1 MHSSQLYASLQPVW
15 HAIIP
20 PADQRIPITFGT
32 ALQPLL
38 CYLPFLYLCY
48 LARRQNTFLARVLL
62 LPIVVLPIVASAYRY
77 TWTHPALH
85 VYNWGQGS
93 LAILTI
99 ARALDIALTPQGIL
113 KYGETL
119 PGISKGKRSSKA
131 NGHHP
136 DAFTDGTDDNAAPR
150 SGIVAGLADALDL
163 AHTYRGL
170 SYKFSQGAYVPP
182 HTRPLTSKSA
192 FLAATLRSLA
202 INYLVL
208 DIIESIIKVLPNGI
222 GTVHGGSM
230 FLPPTLIATPWAR
243 YAVSTFVHL
252 LTGSALMA
260 GFQMVYELIV
270 LIAVGLFNS
279 PPASWPPLMDSP
291 FTADSMHSF
300 WGRRW
305 HQLLRRP
312 LVVLGGI
319 PASWIAGDI
328 GLLCGTFLASG
339 AFHEGAMTAMDRG
352 VDLKGFLFFAIQ
364 GPILILERLWRQVT
378 GRRVHGWLGRLWV
391 YTVIF
396 ILGQPLSKI
405 LIFLPMRHI
414 D

>member
-1 MHSSQLYASLQPVW
+1 MSSLLYVAVQSVF
-15 HAIIP
+15 P
-20 PADQRIPITFGT
+20 PRAQRIPMTLDT

-62 LPIVVLPIVASAYRY
+62 LPVVILCIFTSAYRY
-77 TWTHPALH
+77 VWTHPALY

-99 ARALDIALTPQGIL
+99 ARALDIALTPKGIL
-113 KYGETL
+113 KYGETR
-119 PGISKGKRSSKA
+119 PGVSKGKKA

-136 DAFTDGTDDNAAPR
+136 NADEDSPNGNAAPR
-150 SGIVAGLADALDL
+150 SALVTGLADALDL

-170 SYKFSQGAYVPP
+170 SYKFSEGAYVPP

-192 FLAATLRSLA
+192 FLTATLRSLA
-202 INYLVL
+202 INFLAV
-208 DIIESIIKVLPNGI
+208 DIIDSIFKILPNGV
-222 GTVHGGSM
+222 GTVDGGSI
-230 FLPPTLIATPWAR
+230 FLPPTFAATPWAR
-243 YAVSTFVHL
+243 YTVSTFIHF

-260 GFQMVYELIV
+260 GFNMVYELIV
-270 LIAVGLFNS
+270 LLAVGLFNS
-279 PPASWPPLMDSP
+279 PPAAWPPLMDRP
-291 FTADSMHSF
+291 FSADSMHSF

-312 LVVLGGI
+312 LIVLGGI

-328 GLLCGTFLASG
+328 GLLCGTFIASG
-339 AFHEGAMTAMDRG
+339 LFHEGAMTAMDRG
-352 VDLKGFLFFAIQ
+352 VDLRGFLFFVIQ

-391 YTVIF
+391 YAVIF
-396 ILGQPLSKI
+396 VLGQPLSKKS
-405 LIFLPMRHI
+405 FSPMRRI
-414 D
+414 N

>member
-1 MHSSQLYASLQPVW
+1 MDSRQLYASLQTIR
-15 HAIIP
+15 HAIIL
-20 PADQRIPITFGT
+20 PAEQRIPITLGT
-32 ALQPLL
+32 AMQPLL

-48 LARRQNTFLARVLL
+48 LARRRNTFLARVLL
-62 LPIVVLPIVASAYRY
+62 LPIVVLLILASAYRY
-77 TWTHPALH
+77 TWTHPALY

-99 ARALDIALTPQGIL
+99 ARALDFALTPQGIL

-119 PGISKGKRSSKA
+119 PGVSKGKRSNKT
-131 NGHHP
+131 NGHLG
-136 DAFTDGTDDNAAPR
+136 ADDNAAPR
-150 SGIVAGLADALDL
+150 SALVAGLTDAFDL

-202 INYLVL
+202 ANYLVL
-208 DIIESIIKVLPNGI
+208 DIIESIIKILPNGI
-222 GTVHGGSM
+222 GTIHGGSM
-230 FLPPTLIATPWAR
+230 FLPPTFTATPWAR
-243 YAVSTFVHL
+243 YTVSTFVHL

-260 GFQMVYELIV
+260 GFQMVYDLIV

-279 PPASWPPLMDSP
+279 PPVSWPPLMDSP

-305 HQLLRRP
+305 HQLLHRP

-339 AFHEGAMTAMDRG
+339 LFHEGAMTAMNRG

-378 GRRVHGWLGRLWV
+378 RRRVHGWLGRLWV
-391 YTVIF
+391 YTIVF
-396 ILGQPLSKI
+396 ILGQPLSKTMIFCQCSI
-405 LIFLPMRHI
+405 LTNELFS
-414 D
+414 